1 MHIYPPNLKFSH
13 MPKTAQLNTEDWVDL
28 FINLSVGVKITSFQK
43 IWVSYHRGHTEYVI
57 QKHKSVPC

>member
-43 IWVSYHRGHTEYVI
+43 I
-57 QKHKSVPC
+57 